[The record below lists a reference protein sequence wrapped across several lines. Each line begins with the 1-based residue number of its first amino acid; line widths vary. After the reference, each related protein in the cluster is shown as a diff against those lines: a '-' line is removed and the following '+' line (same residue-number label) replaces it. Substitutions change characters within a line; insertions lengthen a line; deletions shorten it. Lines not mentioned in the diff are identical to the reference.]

1 MVMIRSAHASDAQ
14 LVGKLMA
21 DAFRDDPTWSV
32 YYPDDA
38 TRPAKLEAH
47 YSRRVRRHPELAEVA
62 VDDGRVVGALM
73 WEEPHSRSQVA
84 ALLRSGSRIVRRLI
98 SRLPGRQGIAHTLT
112 VEAHRPTEPHWYIHD
127 IAASPQARG
136 KGVGSALLGHRL
148 SAIDAAADSAS
159 DSDDA
164 NDTGGTGGTGGTDS
178 PAGAGKQGGIPHRV
192 QLAALE
198 STTAGSRRLYERFGF
213 EAVAEVTTQPGEQA
227 TVMVRRPT

>member
-1 MVMIRSAHASDAQ
+1 MSPHKLVHMVMIRSAHASDAQ

-148 SAIDAAADSAS
+148 SAIDAAADS
-159 DSDDA
+159 
-164 NDTGGTGGTGGTDS
+164 

-213 EAVAEVTTQPGEQA
+213 EAVAEVTTQPGEQS